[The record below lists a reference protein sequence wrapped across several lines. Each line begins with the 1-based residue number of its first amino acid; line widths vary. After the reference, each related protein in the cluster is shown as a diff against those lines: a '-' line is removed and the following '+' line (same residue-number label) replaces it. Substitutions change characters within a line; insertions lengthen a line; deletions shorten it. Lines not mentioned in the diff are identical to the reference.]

1 MTNLPEFLAHGEP
14 ARLFPIVADAS
25 REQRIL
31 SIFLAVL
38 AQVPNLSHEILGT
51 VGVRIGKRTRIS
63 TFTEVTLKNDVES
76 SGRPDGLLIV
86 ATGRATWSALI
97 EAKIG
102 RADLDPSQVERYL
115 NLARENGLDAVIT
128 ISNDFVARPDHSPVT
143 NSIPRIKQLTK
154 GVKLY
159 HWSWASL
166 ATCCEVLA
174 YQGTSES
181 AEQQFLVSELNRYFN
196 YSTTGI
202 ERFTQMGPQWKSI
215 VQMIASG
222 APLARN
228 SPGLEEVVGSWFAEE
243 RDLCLHMTSTLGHL
257 VSSRIE
263 KKHINYPKVR
273 LDDGVATLAKTQV
286 LTSSLRI
293 PDCASDI
300 TIRADLARRTISV
313 SMMVK
318 ARADRKTTKARVN
331 WLLGMLKKDDD
342 RLRIQA
348 YWPGRAAAT
357 SEAVNALREE
367 PGRIQADNE
376 SLLPHSFE
384 VVLTEDP
391 GGSRFAGTRAFIED
405 LERIV
410 PDFYM
415 LVGATLKA
423 WQPPPPQPV
432 VLETHF
438 SEGGPIEIETK
449 PDEDTAEAEG
459 PSLG

>member
-1 MTNLPEFLAHGEP
+1 
-14 ARLFPIVADAS
+14 
-25 REQRIL
+25 
-31 SIFLAVL
+31 
-38 AQVPNLSHEILGT
+38 
-51 VGVRIGKRTRIS
+51 
-63 TFTEVTLKNDVES
+63 
-76 SGRPDGLLIV
+76 
-86 ATGRATWSALI
+86 
-97 EAKIG
+97 
-102 RADLDPSQVERYL
+102 
-115 NLARENGLDAVIT
+115 
-128 ISNDFVARPDHSPVT
+128 
-143 NSIPRIKQLTK
+143 
-154 GVKLY
+154 
-159 HWSWASL
+159 
-166 ATCCEVLA
+166 
-174 YQGTSES
+174 
-181 AEQQFLVSELNRYFN
+181 
-196 YSTTGI
+196 
-202 ERFTQMGPQWKSI
+202 
-215 VQMIASG
+215 
-222 APLARN
+222 
-228 SPGLEEVVGSWFAEE
+228 
-243 RDLCLHMTSTLGHL
+243 
-257 VSSRIE
+257 
-263 KKHINYPKVR
+263 
-273 LDDGVATLAKTQV
+273 
-286 LTSSLRI
+286 
-293 PDCASDI
+293 
-300 TIRADLARRTISV
+300 
-313 SMMVK
+313 MVK

-357 SEAVNALREE
+357 SEGVNALREE

-432 VLETHF
+432 VLEIHF

>member
-1 MTNLPEFLAHGEP
+1 MTNLPEFLSRGEP

-25 REQRIL
+25 REQRLL

-38 AQVPNLSHEILGT
+38 SQVPNLAHEILGT

-63 TFTEVTLKNDVES
+63 SFTEVTLKNDIEN

-86 ATGRATWSALI
+86 ATGRSIWSALI

-102 RADLDPSQVERYL
+102 RSELDASQVERYL
-115 NLARENGLDAVIT
+115 KLARDNGLDAIIT
-128 ISNDFVARPDHSPVT
+128 ISNDFVARPDHSPVA
-143 NSIPRIKQLTK
+143 NSIPRIRQLTSK
-154 GVKLY
+154 SKLY

-174 YQGTSES
+174 YQGTLES
-181 AEQQFLVSELNRYFN
+181 TEQQFLVDELNRYFG

-202 ERFTQMGPQWKSI
+202 ERFTQMGPQWKTI
-215 VQMIASG
+215 VQTIASG
-222 APLARN
+222 APLTRN
-228 SPGLEEVVGSWFAEE
+228 TPGLEEVIGSWFAEE
-243 RDLCLHMTSTLGHL
+243 RDLCLHMTSTLGRI

-263 KKHINYPKVR
+263 RKHIGDPKIR
-273 LDDGVATLAKTQV
+273 LDDSVAALVKTQA

-318 ARADRKTTKARVN
+318 ARADRKSTKSRVN
-331 WLLGMLKKDDD
+331 WLLAMLKEDND
-342 RLRIQA
+342 RLRVQA

-357 SEAVNALREE
+357 SEGVKTLRDD
-367 PGRIQADNE
+367 PGRLQADNT

-391 GGSRFAGTRAFIED
+391 GGKRFSGQRAFIED

-410 PDFYM
+410 PEFYR

-432 VLETHF
+432 LREPNF
-438 SEGGPIEIETK
+438 SGDEPTEVEAN
-449 PDEDTAEAEG
+449 PEEDTAEAEH
-459 PSLG
+459 PSLD